1 MWEPHLGHILTSL
14 SPGNSTQYR
23 SKQNKTKKSQLYDL
37 SHKLLYFHAKNQL
50 NFPSIHELFLKKTF
64 DRQMDGRHF
73 IGGDY
78 SKHCEPLQF

>member
-50 NFPSIHELFLKKTF
+50 NFPSVHELLLKKNFAQTNGWMAF
-64 DRQMDGRHF
+64 HRKALF
-73 IGGDY
+73 
-78 SKHCEPLQF
+78 